1 MLPSP
6 MKRFFFSF
14 MLFVIV
20 GLPMSS
26 AEAAFVP
33 CGTSGNDTPCT
44 LCHIVIMGKGIMD
57 WGMQVMAAIGLVVI
71 TAMGIMYIVS
81 AGDEGMIKNAKSG
94 IKSSLIGVGVMLGAW
109 LIVNT
114 LLLLVAQETDAS
126 KNPIVGLYT
135 TNGYKFSC
143 TNQSASGGAGGGG
156 AATTSGTSA
165 TCTDPTTLK
174 TALSGGG
181 TVCSGGSFS
190 CPATCDTS
198 AWNTD
203 IATAAGSSG
212 ISANFIKAIIAKE
225 SGCKPSVTGPTGDCG
240 LMQVKPSSV
249 GNTSCT
255 GPKYN
260 LMNPSTNITQGTKIL
275 QQSFS
280 SASSMIGAYGSTT
293 TQQALAAAIYNGGVG
308 QSSKSADCKAS
319 DGWPVIPKWGC
330 PINPGTATFNAC
342 SIRKYACDMAAC

>member
-1 MLPSP
+1 MFPSL

-14 MLFVIV
+14 ALFVAV
-20 GLPMSS
+20 ALPMASV
-26 AEAAFVP
+26 EAAFVP
-33 CGTSGNDTPCT
+33 CGTSANDTPCT
-44 LCHIVIMGKGIMD
+44 LCHVVIMGKGIMD

-94 IKSSLIGVGVMLGAW
+94 IKTSLIGVGVMLGAW

-114 LLLLVAQETDAS
+114 LLLLVAQESDAS

-135 TNGYKFSC
+135 TNGYQFSC
-143 TNQSASGGAGGGG
+143 TNQSTSGGAGGGG
-156 AATTSGTSA
+156 ATTTSSTGA
-165 TCTDPTTLK
+165 TCTDPTALK
-174 TALSGGG
+174 TALSNGG

-190 CPATCDTS
+190 CPSRCDTT
-198 AWNTD
+198 AWNGM
-203 IATAAGSSG
+203 IATAAGSTG
-212 ISANFIKAIIAKE
+212 ISADFIKAIITKE
-225 SGCKPSVTGPTGDCG
+225 SGCKSDTVGKTGDCG

-249 GNTSCT
+249 GNTTCT
-255 GPKYN
+255 GQKYN
-260 LMNPSTNITQGTKIL
+260 LLDPNTNITQGTKIL
-275 QQSFS
+275 QQAFS

-293 TQQALAAAIYNGGVG
+293 TQQALAAAIYNAGAG
-308 QSSKSADCKAS
+308 QSSKSADCKPA

>member
-1 MLPSP
+1 MRHLL
-6 MKRFFFSF
+6 FSLVL
-14 MLFVIV
+14 LFIV

-26 AEAAFVP
+26 ASAAFVP
-33 CGTSGNDTPCT
+33 CGTAASDTPCT

-57 WGMQVMAAIGLVVI
+57 WGMQIMVAIGLVVI

-81 AGDEGMIKNAKSG
+81 AGDEGMIKDAKAG
-94 IKSSLIGVGVMLGAW
+94 IKTSLIGVGVMLGAW
-109 LIVNT
+109 LLVNT
-114 LLLLVAQETDAS
+114 TLLLVAQEKDAS

-143 TNQSASGGAGGGG
+143 TNQSASGAAGGSG
-156 AATTSGTSA
+156 AVTTTSGTGA
-165 TCTDPTTLK
+165 TCTDPAALK
-174 TALSGGG
+174 AALSSGG

-198 AWNTD
+198 AWNAD
-203 IATAAGSSG
+203 IAAAAGSSG

-225 SGCKPSVTGPTGDCG
+225 SGCKPSITGPTGDCG

-249 GNTSCT
+249 GNIDCL
-255 GPKYN
+255 GPNFN
-260 LMNPSTNITQGTKIL
+260 LMSPSVNIAQGTGIL
-275 QQSFS
+275 KQAFS

-293 TQQALAAAIYNGGVG
+293 SQQALAAAIYNAGSG
-308 QSSKSADCKAS
+308 QSSKSADCKTS